1 LLFGLLLQPKVEL
14 EGLAKGIE
22 LVEHTEAKQV
32 GPGSARTS
40 ALGPPPTPQ
49 TACLTLP
56 PRTRKWCPCGS
67 TPDSQ

>member
-1 LLFGLLLQPKVEL
+1 MLFGLLLQPKVEL

-40 ALGPPPTPQ
+40 ALGPPPHALNRPDVH
-49 TACLTLP
+49 P
-56 PRTRKWCPCGS
+56 PNEEVVPMREYP
-67 TPDSQ
+67 